1 MVRLPDWQDLG
12 AVPHLDARV
21 PIARPDASALARG
34 NLEADVI
41 GLKQQYA
48 EDADYSGLPQR
59 FDADLQKLAQQHA
72 ETIDD
77 PSMRQRFLADAAQ
90 FNAGH
95 RAWADQHAFVIGKD
109 AQKAYLDQAGQNFIK
124 AAGSTADDAAH
135 QRMIEAMDAAL
146 ARAEHLGVLD
156 REEAMLRRA
165 AFTDQFLSVDTQ
177 SQIDRAIAAGDAEK
191 LDQIV

>member
-109 AQKAYLDQAGQNFIK
+109 AQKAYLDQAGQNFIS
-124 AAGSTADDAAH
+124 AAGNTADPSAP
-135 QRMIEAMDAAL
+135 
-146 ARAEHLGVLD
+146 D
-156 REEAMLRRA
+156 RGDERR
-165 AFTDQFLSVDTQ
+165 
-177 SQIDRAIAAGDAEK
+177 DRARGASRHSRPRGGGAA
-191 LDQIV
+191 